1 MSALRLP
8 VSGLCPVDSAEKGKP
23 DVLVVKPRWRPGRTP
38 LVSERRRCQP
48 TAGQRVTPD
57 RFSPTT
63 PARISPIDT
72 SFSADTD
79 SPRARMPT
87 AAAPAAPMP
96 VHSAYAGPTSSRP
109 TATLSSP
116 KLISA
121 HAAKPTVGHSLVK
134 WALCFSSTANAVSNR
149 PAITIRTHAMGS
161 PPQQLSAMP
170 TGLPMREGSIE
181 ALGNRD
187 EYSPR
192 CGSRFDELVGCRD
205 LSERHDL
212 CDRDP
217 ECRLRCGIG
226 EIARRGVLRIL
237 WEVVAAEQADR
248 HICEQHG
255 PERKLRPV
263 LRASVSGQDRA
274 VTDNRGV

>member
-38 LVSERRRCQP
+38 LVSERRRSQDD
-48 TAGQRVTPD
+48 AGQRVTPD

-87 AAAPAAPMP
+87 AVAPAAPMP

-109 TATLSSP
+109 TARLSSP

-134 WALCFSSTANAVSNR
+134 CALCFSSTANAVSNR
-149 PAITIRTHAMGS
+149 PAITIRNHAMGLTSTRAGAGTS
-161 PPQQLSAMP
+161 PTCSTSAAGPCRSYHAAIIGSPVVSLPP
-170 TGLPMREGSIE
+170 TRPDGS
-181 ALGNRD
+181 
-187 EYSPR
+187 
-192 CGSRFDELVGCRD
+192 
-205 LSERHDL
+205 
-212 CDRDP
+212 
-217 ECRLRCGIG
+217 
-226 EIARRGVLRIL
+226 
-237 WEVVAAEQADR
+237 
-248 HICEQHG
+248 
-255 PERKLRPV
+255 
-263 LRASVSGQDRA
+263 LRAPAYAGSPG
-274 VTDNRGV
+274 